1 MALIRKLALALLLLA
16 VPAVAQNIAPVHG
29 DCSQGNT
36 AVLTQGLQSTNRV
49 MASYPACT
57 VTVYD
62 HGTTNL
68 STIYSDSSFTLLAN
82 PFTATALGNWIFYA
96 FIGTS
101 TPDRYDVVMSGGLN
115 GGFPAPYTIA
125 DIYLWAGAGGG
136 GGGLIPCGVP
146 NDIQVFL
153 NSTNLG
159 CDTGIATLDPST
171 HTLSDNI
178 LNANHEVDVSDP
190 TTTGLI
196 DLGHSNG
203 TAVDAHFLFGPS
215 PTFSTSGGGYGISPP
230 DAAPTNVGY
239 ALTVSSLT
247 PVGGLLPTAWTTVA
261 GGVTSIQMVNGGVN
275 FGSPMT
281 GAGSLNC
288 VGCTWSGTTPNFTLT
303 VPSGLSVAG
312 NSGDMQTNNGA
323 SNLGAGHIND
333 NGTTMTVTESLTP
346 SVAAAHNLGTA
357 PLPFGD
363 GYFGGAANH
372 SFHFDTSSV
381 ASNVTVAIPNHAS
394 NTVQGISDPSDTE
407 AVNYIGTDGVQ
418 HRISISASGVTSIQP
433 ENNGTPYGS
442 PLTGAITMN
451 FANCTVSATFT
462 ITCSGG
468 ASGGSS
474 GDLQTNNGSGGFGA
488 AHINDNTTTM
498 TVTESITPLVAAAN
512 NLGTAPLPF
521 GDGYFGG
528 AANHSFHFDTSSVA
542 SNVAVAIPNHASNT
556 VQGIS
561 DPSDTEA
568 VNYISTDGVQHRI
581 VVTGL
586 PSGTGVVRVDS
597 SSGSAAELSGAVST
611 SGSNV
616 TTLDPQFTTY
626 SYGACTNTADALTMT
641 PTDTPTSLADGL
653 TVACLSS
660 AANTTTTP
668 TLKVGTLAAKT
679 IVKAGTSGQAALV
692 ANDILTNMVATF
704 KYNATATTWE
714 LQNPQQAS
722 GASGITSITGPADLS
737 TWSVIGGAAT
747 QGKANAPTDVVWS
760 GPPVAGLLTPVVRQT
775 KACFTPSGGLVGTC
789 AFDADTA
796 QHSTIFLTTL
806 VNTYSGGG
814 CTSGVQGAISAL
826 TLSDGTNSYTE
837 IDTNYD
843 SSAYFTGDYYAKDA
857 VGGPVTV
864 TITATAPGGTSACF
878 GTMLTEIANTDTTS
892 PLDQHGTSGS
902 ADFSTLTTTANNDIV
917 LGAAYI
923 WGYPAV
929 YLFTALPGWP
939 LTIPSTSDSS
949 VYMTVVEVGA
959 VAPIAGTY
967 TPVVT
972 DNDGIANPRKFTV
985 AFKAASSGG
994 GSQPWQGQYISQEM
1008 LTRSVWPNL
1017 AGIVPAATATGDT
1030 GIGQHVGNH
1039 ILSTD
1044 RTTAYAGNDAPST
1057 LYLTTS
1063 ASGYTCH
1070 VYVKCNTSVSTATVI
1085 PSLIYTS
1092 DDSAST
1098 VETITGG
1105 TAACTT
1111 LGTSDVV
1118 SMTQEL
1124 HAKAATTIYLE
1135 TTLLNSPHYN
1145 TDAFCELHTTQ

>member
-1 MALIRKLALALLLLA
+1 MACIMALIRKLALALLLLA

-178 LNANHEVDVSDP
+178 LNANQEVDVSDP
-190 TTTGLI
+190 THSGLV

-230 DAAPTNVGY
+230 DVAPANLGY
-239 ALTVSSLT
+239 VWGVTSLT
-247 PVGGLLPTAWTTVA
+247 PVNGLYPMGWIPTL
-261 GGVTSIQMVNGGVN
+261 GGVTSIQMKNGGVN
-275 FGSPMT
+275 FGSPLT
-281 GAGSLNC
+281 GVGSFNC
-288 VGCTWSGTTPNFTLT
+288 VGCTWSGTTPDFTVT

-312 NSGDMQTNNGA
+312 SSGDMQTNNGA
-323 SNLGAGHIND
+323 GALGAGHIND
-333 NGTTMTVTESLTP
+333 NGTTMTVTESITP
-346 SVAAAHNLGTA
+346 SVAAAK
-357 PLPFGD
+357 
-363 GYFGGAANH
+363 
-372 SFHFDTSSV
+372 
-381 ASNVTVAIPNHAS
+381 
-394 NTVQGISDPSDTE
+394 
-407 AVNYIGTDGVQ
+407 
-418 HRISISASGVTSIQP
+418 
-433 ENNGTPYGS
+433 
-442 PLTGAITMN
+442 
-451 FANCTVSATFT
+451 
-462 ITCSGG
+462 
-468 ASGGSS
+468 
-474 GDLQTNNGSGGFGA
+474 
-488 AHINDNTTTM
+488 
-498 TVTESITPLVAAAN
+498 

-581 VVTGL
+581 SLAGLSVAGSSGDLQTNDGSGALGAAHINDNGTTMTVTEDITPLVAAAKKFGSAPLPMGDIYVGGAANHSFHFDTSSVASNVAVAIPNHASNTVQGIANPSDSEAVNYISTDGVQHRIVVTGL

-597 SSGSAAELSGAVST
+597 GSGSAAELSGAVAT

-722 GASGITSITGPADLS
+722 GVSGITSITGPADLS

-902 ADFSTLTTTANNDIV
+902 ADFSTFTTTANNDIV

-1017 AGIVPAATATGDT
+1017 AGIVPAGTATGDT